1 MPSHHRQTPPE
12 ERGIKRMTGGFAGI
26 SHSVGWMANVIDLRD
41 LKGPLQSEFDGRP
54 LNIRPR
60 LVLGPPEHGTKRM
73 AGTLGLTLEPGGMAR
88 FQADLV
94 IPQWLANQVYGLLE
108 ALSRADKCR

>member
-1 MPSHHRQTPPE
+1 
-12 ERGIKRMTGGFAGI
+12 
-26 SHSVGWMANVIDLRD
+26 
-41 LKGPLQSEFDGRP
+41 
-54 LNIRPR
+54 
-60 LVLGPPEHGTKRM
+60 M
-73 AGTLGLTLEPGGMAR
+73 AGTLGFTLEPGGMAR